1 MGAPR
6 SEGAAASYGPGR
18 HRGGVH
24 HGSGRPRDQHN
35 RADWYVTRI
44 LVIGGGIA
52 GTATALALHK
62 AGLDVTV
69 HEAHPGTAE
78 DIGAFLT
85 LASNGMRALAQL
97 DASDVITAL
106 GFPLRTMR
114 VLDDQGGEMAHVPL
128 GEADDALLRYR
139 CLRRGELHSA
149 LQAEAVRRGIGLS
162 HGARLVSVENGS
174 DGVSARFADGSV
186 ATGDLLVGAD
196 GLSSA
201 VRRSVAPGVEP
212 VYAGQNVF
220 YGYTRSA
227 PMTEDT
233 GHLTMVRGGA
243 AAFGY
248 AVSPD
253 GETYWFA
260 RVGGDAVPADELAH
274 PTPSRRREQLIALLG
289 KDATP
294 AAGIV
299 AASTDDLMATNATEI
314 PPGTPWRSGRTL
326 IIGDAAH
333 AASPATGQGAS
344 MALEDAVVLAKSLRD
359 TPDTDSALSLY
370 EACRRPRVEHNITA
384 SGEISRGTRAP
395 SRAGGAPSSQRPGD
409 DTLTAQLDW
418 HRDLNTVSGNAD

>member
-1 MGAPR
+1 MELNA
-6 SEGAAASYGPGR
+6 
-18 HRGGVH
+18 RG
-24 HGSGRPRDQHN
+24 DQRN
-35 RADWYVTRI
+35 RADGYVTHI

-69 HEAHPGTAE
+69 HEAHPDTAE

-97 DASDVITAL
+97 DASDVVTAL
-106 GFPLRTMR
+106 GFPLRSMR
-114 VLDDQGGEMAHVPL
+114 VLDDQGGEVAHVPL
-128 GEADDALLRYR
+128 GEAEDALLRYR
-139 CLRRGELHSA
+139 CLRRGELSAA
-149 LQAEAVRRGIGLS
+149 LQAEVVRRGIRLS
-162 HGARLVSVENGS
+162 HGARLVSVENGP
-174 DGVSARFADGSV
+174 DGVSARFADGGV

-201 VRRSVAPGVEP
+201 VRRSIAPGVEP
-212 VYAGQNVF
+212 VYAGQSVF

-227 PMTEDT
+227 PVTEDT
-233 GHLTMVRGGA
+233 GHITMVRGSS

-260 RVGGDAVPADELAH
+260 RVGGDAVPADQLAR
-274 PTPSRRREQLIALLG
+274 PTPSRWREQLVATLS

-294 AAGIV
+294 AADIV
-299 AASTDDLMATNATEI
+299 AAATDDLMATNATEI
-314 PPGTPWRSGRTL
+314 PPGTPWRSGRAL

-344 MALEDAVVLAKSLRD
+344 MALEDAVILAKSLRD
-359 TPDTDSALSLY
+359 TPDPDSALALY
-370 EACRRPRVEHNITA
+370 ETCRRPRVEHNITT
-384 SGEISRGTRAP
+384 SGEISRGTRPP
-395 SRAGGAPSSQRPGD
+395 SRPAGGPPPQRPGD
-409 DTLTAQLDW
+409 DTLAAQLDW
-418 HRDLNTVSGNAD
+418 HRDMNAATGNAD

>member
-1 MGAPR
+1 MDPDA
-6 SEGAAASYGPGR
+6 
-18 HRGGVH
+18 RG
-24 HGSGRPRDQHN
+24 DQHN

-97 DASDVITAL
+97 DASDVVTSR

-114 VLDDQGGEMAHVPL
+114 VLDDRGGEMAHVPL
-128 GEADDALLRYR
+128 GEADDTLLRYR
-139 CLRRGELHSA
+139 CLRRGELNAA
-149 LQAEAVRRGIGLS
+149 LQGEAVRRGIGLS
-162 HGARLVSVENGS
+162 HGVRLVSVENGS

-196 GLSSA
+196 GLNSA

-212 VYAGQNVF
+212 VHAGQSVF
-220 YGYTRSA
+220 YGYTRTA
-227 PMTEDT
+227 PIVEDT
-233 GHLTMVRGGA
+233 GHLTMVRGSA

-253 GETYWFA
+253 GEVYWFA

-274 PTPSRRREQLIALLG
+274 PTPSRWREHLVALLG

-299 AASTDDLMATNATEI
+299 AASTDDLMATHATEI
-314 PPGTPWRSGRTL
+314 PPGTPWRSGRAL
-326 IIGDAAH
+326 LIGDAAH

-359 TPDTDSALSLY
+359 TPDLDSALSLY

-384 SGEISRGTRAP
+384 SGEISRGTRPP
-395 SRAGGAPSSQRPGD
+395 SRAAGGPPPQRPGD

-418 HRDLNTVSGNAD
+418 HRDLHADAGNAERPG

>member
-1 MGAPR
+1 MT
-6 SEGAAASYGPGR
+6 
-18 HRGGVH
+18 H
-24 HGSGRPRDQHN
+24 
-35 RADWYVTRI
+35 I

-62 AGLDVTV
+62 AGFDVTV
-69 HEAHPGTAE
+69 HEAHPDTAE

-85 LASNGMRALAQL
+85 LASNGMRALAEL
-97 DASDVITAL
+97 DASDVVTAL
-106 GFPLRTMR
+106 GFPLRSMR
-114 VLDDQGGEMAHVPL
+114 VLDAQGSEMAQVPL

-139 CLRRGELHSA
+139 CLRRGELSAA

-162 HGARLVSVENGS
+162 HGARLVSVENGP
-174 DGVSARFADGSV
+174 DEVTARFADGGV

-196 GLSSA
+196 GLSST
-201 VRRSVAPGVEP
+201 VRQSIAPGVEP
-212 VYAGQNVF
+212 VYAGQSVF

-227 PMTEDT
+227 PVAEDS
-233 GHLTMVRGGA
+233 GHITMVRGSS

-253 GETYWFA
+253 GEAYWFA
-260 RVGGDAVPADELAH
+260 RVGGDAVPAEALAH
-274 PTPSRRREQLIALLG
+274 PTPSRWREQLVALLG

-299 AASTDDLMATNATEI
+299 AASTDDIMATNATEI
-314 PPGTPWRSGRTL
+314 PPGAPWRSGRTL

-359 TPDTDSALSLY
+359 TPDPDSALSLY

-395 SRAGGAPSSQRPGD
+395 SRTGGGPPPQRPGD
-409 DTLTAQLDW
+409 DTLAAQLDW
-418 HRDLNTVSGNAD
+418 NRDLNAVTGTAD